1 MSYNEGNKHAEWLT
15 KDEALSIIDR
25 ALGVISNKC
34 YLLSSVA
41 DKADTYRDQF
51 RYIAKKFKDDR
62 DVFRKVKKLTNKCE
76 SIVAEKTADGDINVA
91 LGIFILKSYHGLI
104 ETSKIQHEGGDDD
117 KPIKTLDYSKLSTEA
132 LKEITKLDESEPNT
146 SKS

>member
-15 KDEALSIIDR
+15 KDKALSIIDR
-25 ALGVISNKC
+25 ALGVISDKC
-34 YLLSSVA
+34 YLLSDVA
-41 DKADTYRDQF
+41 DKADTYREQF
-51 RYIAKKFKDDR
+51 YYIAKKFKSDE
-62 DVFRKVKKLTNKCE
+62 DVFHSIKKITNKCE
-76 SIVAEKTADGDINVA
+76 SIVARKTAEGDINVA

-132 LKEITKLDESEPNT
+132 LKEITKLDEES
-146 SKS
+146 